1 MPAAAIHV
9 LPVAW
14 TGPIPRTLVRDLL
27 VAVLLTEEPPSPL
40 ARLESALG
48 PELANRL
55 VGALLGSRRSELRR

>member
-1 MPAAAIHV
+1 
-9 LPVAW
+9 
-14 TGPIPRTLVRDLL
+14 LVRDLL

-40 ARLESALG
+40 ARLESTLG